1 MKRVLV
7 TFAALL
13 ILSAQAVCA
22 SELTCLRNKKSSVP
36 VPYPYPFAVAAHR
49 LQLERMPGTADVLLI
64 GDSHAHLWPP
74 DLWGSLPT
82 YNASLAGDFIEH
94 VLWRLHSP
102 EWQTLQPANVM
113 LVVGTNNLARGDC
126 AFAIIEGIAALL
138 SQAKRLW
145 PNSRLFFVGIPPRE
159 MYGPLRPA
167 ERATINA
174 ILRSHL
180 ATKNVHFVDAE
191 RLLRYPRSD
200 QVHYPPEAY
209 RALMPDILPLLA
221 ENPLPR

>member
-64 GDSHAHLWPP
+64 GDSHAHLWPS

-82 YNASLAGDFIEH
+82 YNASLEGDLIEH

-102 EWQTLQPANVM
+102 EWRRLRPANVI
-113 LVVGTNNLARGDC
+113 LVLGSNNLARGDC
-126 AFAIIEGIAALL
+126 AFAIIEGIAATL
-138 SQAKRLW
+138 SQAKRVW
-145 PNSRLFFVGIPPRE
+145 PNSRLFFVGIPPRD
-159 MYGPLRPA
+159 MQGPLRPA
-167 ERATINA
+167 ERTAINA
-174 ILRSHL
+174 ILKMHL
-180 ATKNVHFVDAE
+180 ATKDIQFVDTE
-191 RLLRYPRSD
+191 RLLGHPRPD
-200 QVHYPPEAY
+200 QVHYLPDAY
-209 RALMPDILPLLA
+209 RALMSDITPLLA
-221 ENPLPR
+221 SAPPP